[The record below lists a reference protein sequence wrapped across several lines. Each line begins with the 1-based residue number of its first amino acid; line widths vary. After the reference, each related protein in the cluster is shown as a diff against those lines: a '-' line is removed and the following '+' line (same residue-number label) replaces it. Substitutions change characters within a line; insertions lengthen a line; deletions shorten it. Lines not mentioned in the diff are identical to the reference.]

1 MISTKAQ
8 MRPNR
13 PFQATHPT
21 IHQKEDFQL
30 PLFENEAT
38 YQEYLPPHPRHLVL
52 PRDGARVRVRVCACD
67 LTRSRYPV
75 SPGGDDA
82 SRGDIQ

>member
-30 PLFENEAT
+30 PLLKMKLRIKSTYHPILAT
-38 YQEYLPPHPRHLVL
+38 SFCHATAPVCVCVC
-52 PRDGARVRVRVCACD
+52 VRV
-67 LTRSRYPV
+67 
-75 SPGGDDA
+75 
-82 SRGDIQ
+82 I